1 MTYLEFKN
9 YIEKEWL
16 NYLGADT
23 SKAKIRF
30 IPKQLRNGPVAEGIA
45 VEGICDVSPLI
56 YIEPYYEKVQKGEFV
71 GNVLK
76 EMAELY
82 DKALADGKDT
92 IRNKMDFDISDFT
105 QVSDKIQMLLV
116 NKRSNSHYLR
126 NAAYRSF
133 GDIAKVFYVVVDDM
147 HRIKITREMLKA
159 WEVDTKKLQDT
170 ALNNMPVKQPPLLQA
185 LDITAYGK
193 PYLNLLNDNSMLNEV
208 AYVLTNE
215 SYDYGAAAMLYPG
228 VMEKIS
234 ERIGG
239 PFFILPSSVHETI
252 LLAGGDAFALQRAE
266 EMLRM
271 ANKEVVQPEDYL
283 SDSVYAYDRTSKEI
297 KQLSAD
303 INRGKEDKER

>member
-9 YIEKEWL
+9 CIEKEWL
-16 NYLGADT
+16 KYLGTDT

-30 IPKQLRNGPVAEGIA
+30 IQKQMKNGPVVEGIA

-82 DKALADGKDT
+82 DKALADGKET
-92 IRNKMDFDISDFT
+92 VKNKMDFDISDFT

-116 NKRSNSHYLR
+116 NKRSNSYYLR

-147 HRIKITREMLKA
+147 HRIKITREMLKE

-228 VMEKIS
+228 VMEQIS

-239 PFFILPSSVHETI
+239 TFFILPSSVHKTI
-252 LLAGGDAFALQRAE
+252 LLAGGDTFALQRAE

-271 ANKEVVQPEDYL
+271 ANKEVVQPENYL
-283 SDSVYAYDRTSKEI
+283 SDSVYAYDKTSKEI

-303 INRGKEDKER
+303 IDRGREDKER

>member
-16 NYLGADT
+16 NYLEADT

-82 DKALADGKDT
+82 DKALADGKET
-92 IRNKMDFDISDFT
+92 IKNKMDFDISDFT

-126 NAAYRSF
+126 NAAYCSF

-170 ALNNMPVKQPPLLQA
+170 ALNNMPVKQPPLLQV

-252 LLAGGDAFALQRAE
+252 LLAGGDASALQRAE

-283 SDSVYAYDRTSKEI
+283 SDSVYAYDKASKEI

-303 INRGKEDKER
+303 RDRGREDKER